1 MSVNEKGLYSIVM
14 TVGVVL
20 LIVGASSVFSYGSSS
35 TGETV
40 PANTLSN
47 SANQEGGGGESC
59 KECYADCNHDGM
71 VDNED
76 LILMK
81 NEFLK
86 RDCTTTP
93 CQADSNSDGK
103 VDLFDLKILNNEF
116 SRKDCC
122 L

>member
-1 MSVNEKGLYSIVM
+1 MSVNKKGLCSIVM

-20 LIVGASSVFSYGSSS
+20 LIVGASSVFSYGSSG

-40 PANTLSN
+40 TATTLSS
-47 SANQEGGGGESC
+47 SANQEGGGGDSC
-59 KECYADCNHDGM
+59 EECYADCNHDGT

-76 LILMK
+76 LIIMK

-86 RDCTTTP
+86 KDCTTTP
-93 CQADSNSDGK
+93 CRADSNSDGK

-116 SRKDCC
+116 SRKGCC